1 MTRVVKS
8 VDQSGLDGPTCRM
21 RETRYEKMKEMYES
35 INEWGGDECSV
46 DISRRH

>member
-21 RETRYEKMKEMYES
+21 RETRCERTKEMSGS
-35 INEWGGDECSV
+35 INEWGDECNV